1 MDYIAVLTSFAFP
14 VGGTPIPSG
23 AATGLVLLFVG
34 LVALVIGMG
43 GLFFAT
49 DVIGRRLAA
58 ATSARPTGTA
68 HIGLRPVEHREHRW
82 LHRLLM
88 PTGERR
94 SRTRDKMVRA
104 GYRSPHAPMIF
115 YTVRFVL
122 TLLVPFILSLTLPI
136 LLRNLSYNTIVLMTA
151 MSATVGFL
159 LPSAW
164 IDRRIEQRQEQIRN
178 GFPDALDMLL
188 VCVEAGLGLDAAL
201 QRMSLEIGKAHPIIE
216 EEFAAAGAEVRA
228 GKGRTQSLRDLA
240 HRVAVD
246 EVSSF
251 VTILSHAERFGSSVA
266 DSLRVYAAEMRAK
279 RLVRAE
285 EKANQLPVKLSLAVG
300 FCTVPAMIII
310 IMAPAIVTVTRGLG
324 LLIRNI

>member
-1 MDYIAVLTSFAFP
+1 MDYFAVLTSFALP
-14 VGGTPIPSG
+14 ADGVPIASG

-34 LVALVIGMG
+34 IVALVIGTG

-58 ATSARPTGTA
+58 AANARMAATA
-68 HIGLRPVEHREHRW
+68 QIGLRQTAAAGRGW
-82 LHRLLM
+82 LHQLLA
-88 PTGERR
+88 PAGERR
-94 SRTRDKMVRA
+94 SRIRDKMIRA
-104 GYRSPHAPMIF
+104 GYRSPRAPIIF
-115 YTVRFVL
+115 NAVRAVL
-122 TLLVPFILSLTLPI
+122 TLLVPLIVSLTLPI
-136 LLRNLSYNTIVLMTA
+136 LLRNLNYNTILLLTA
-151 MSATVGFL
+151 MSAAIGFI

-164 IDRRIEQRQEQIRN
+164 IDRRVEQRQEQIRN

-201 QRMSLEIGKAHPIIE
+201 QRMTLEIGNAHPIIE

-228 GKGRTQSLRDLA
+228 GRSRMQSLRDLA
-240 HRVAVD
+240 RRVAID
-246 EVSSF
+246 EVSTF

-266 DSLRVYAAEMRAK
+266 DALRIYASEMRAK

-285 EKANQLPVKLSLAVG
+285 EKANQLPIKLSLAVG

-324 LLIRNI
+324 LLIRSM

>member
-1 MDYIAVLTSFAFP
+1 MDYIAVLTSLAGSTD
-14 VGGTPIPSG
+14 GGPIPSG
-23 AATGLVLLFVG
+23 AAAGLVLLFVG
-34 LVALVIGMG
+34 IVALVIGMS
-43 GLFFAT
+43 GLLFAT

-58 ATSARPTGTA
+58 ATNARTGGTA
-68 HIGLRPVEHREHRW
+68 QIGRRPIGHSDYRW

-88 PTGERR
+88 PEGERR
-94 SRTRDKMVRA
+94 SRVRDKMIRA
-104 GYRSPHAPMIF
+104 GYRSPRAPIIF
-115 YTVRFVL
+115 YAVRIVL
-122 TLLVPFILSLTLPI
+122 TLLVPVIVSLTLPV
-136 LLRNLSYNTIVLMTA
+136 LLRNLSYNTILMLTA
-151 MSATVGFL
+151 MSAAIGFL

-164 IDRRIEQRQEQIRN
+164 VDRRVEQRQEQIRN

-201 QRMSLEIGKAHPIIE
+201 QRMSLEIGNAHPLIE
-216 EEFAAAGAEVRA
+216 EEFAAASSEVRA
-228 GKGRTQSLRDLA
+228 GKSRTQSLRDLA
-240 HRVAVD
+240 RRVAVD
-246 EVSSF
+246 EVGAF

-266 DSLRVYAAEMRAK
+266 DALRIYASEMRAK

-324 LLIRNI
+324 LLIRSM